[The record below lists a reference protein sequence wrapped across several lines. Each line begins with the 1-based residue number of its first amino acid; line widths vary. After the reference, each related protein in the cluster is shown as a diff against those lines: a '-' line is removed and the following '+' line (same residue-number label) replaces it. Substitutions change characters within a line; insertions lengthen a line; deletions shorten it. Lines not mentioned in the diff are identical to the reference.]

1 MTPHALAC
9 LPRARWLLHLI
20 AALTSVA
27 LALAAPL
34 TFLST
39 TPAMLDIPGGDFI
52 MGFSHCPLPSSLGS
66 AATFFPNGDA
76 DEQPAH
82 TVSISAFRIA
92 ATETTN
98 AQYELFDLSHKLLR
112 GKYFF
117 SHDDDDAVRH
127 AGVGGGGVPHSSLT
141 LARRRCCGCPTTR
154 RRSTAAGSR
163 PDWPT
168 AGRAL
173 SPPLTSR
180 ALRRV
185 TDAAPPQVPLADR
198 SGMGVRGA
206 GQRLHQRLLFL
217 DG

>member
-52 MGFSHCPLPSSLGS
+52 MGFSRCPLPSSLGS

-76 DEQPAH
+76 DEQPPH
-82 TVSISAFRIA
+82 SVSISAFRIA

-98 AQYELFDLSHKLLR
+98 AQYELYDPSHKLLR

-117 SHDDDDAVRH
+117 SHDDADAVLWVSHDDAAQYCSWLSTR
-127 AGVGGGGVPHSSLT
+127 
-141 LARRRCCGCPTTR
+141 LADGWTC
-154 RRSTAAGSR
+154 
-163 PDWPT
+163 
-168 AGRAL
+168 
-173 SPPLTSR
+173 SPPSS
-180 ALRRV
+180 
-185 TDAAPPQVPLADR
+185 PQT
-198 SGMGVRGA
+198 
-206 GQRLHQRLLFL
+206 LLFM
-217 DG
+217 

>member
-1 MTPHALAC
+1 MFHPSQSSSVRVC
-9 LPRARWLLHLI
+9 ARPAI
-20 AALTSVA
+20 FFEAKVCV
-27 LALAAPL
+27 LAAEKIIIMKRNIESLSRSLGCIVMFACASLAYCVPL
-34 TFLST
+34 PFAPSV
-39 TPAMLDIPGGDFI
+39 PAMVDIPAGSFV
-52 MGFSHCPLPSSLGS
+52 MGFSHTPLPPSLGS
-66 AATFFPNGDA
+66 AAAFFPNGDA

-98 AQYELFDLSHKLLR
+98 AQYELFDPSHKLLR

-141 LARRRCCGCPTTR
+141 LALRRCCGCPTTR

-173 SPPLTSR
+173 SPPSR
-180 ALRRV
+180 HALCV
-185 TDAAPPQVPLADR
+185 A
-198 SGMGVRGA
+198 
-206 GQRLHQRLLFL
+206 
-217 DG
+217 

>member
-1 MTPHALAC
+1 MDSLSLSRCCAG
-9 LPRARWLLHLI
+9 ARWLLCCM
-20 AALTSVA
+20 AALTA
-27 LALAAPL
+27 LALTHSAPL
-34 TFLST
+34 PFLSA
-39 TPAMLDIPGGDFI
+39 TPAMADIPAGNFI
-52 MGFSHCPLPSSLGS
+52 MGFSRTPLPPSLGS

-98 AQYELFDLSHKLLR
+98 AQYELFDPSHKLLR

-127 AGVGGGGVPHSSLT
+127 AGLGGGGVPHSSLT
-141 LARRRCCGCPTTR
+141 LALRRCCGCPTTR

-163 PDWPT
+163 PDSLT

-173 SPPLTSR
+173 PPPLIAPS
-180 ALRRV
+180 ASC
-185 TDAAPPQVPLADR
+185 DA
-198 SGMGVRGA
+198 
-206 GQRLHQRLLFL
+206 
-217 DG
+217 